1 MSRVTVMIERSR
13 AVESWLKGIWFFVD
27 RIEDQGIV
35 IGFDFVDRSC
45 CILRFVARLG
55 VGCVGLPFCC
65 SVCIPPS
72 KNHGTEEASCVPSS
86 QRQEGRQAP
95 YDGIGVGSSMWC
107 RGKWVGSVGRS
118 VLRGI

>member
-107 RGKWVGSVGRS
+107 RGK
-118 VLRGI
+118 